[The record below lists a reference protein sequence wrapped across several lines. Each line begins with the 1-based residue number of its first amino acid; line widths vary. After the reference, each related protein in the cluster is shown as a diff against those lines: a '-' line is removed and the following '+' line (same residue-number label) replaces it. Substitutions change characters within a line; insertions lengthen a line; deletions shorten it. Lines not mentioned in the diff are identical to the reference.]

1 MGHIRS
7 LSSSPST
14 STLGD
19 THLWALLSVAEVA
32 RGLGGLDPALA
43 QSLQLL
49 PASSTQGGTGS
60 TAMVTL
66 EEARRAG
73 LCGDCDV
80 RYAAIRVAV
89 ASPKTTTLPTA
100 GERAL
105 VDEVRGLGWV
115 GVGWMEPAAEHGWI

>member
-1 MGHIRS
+1 
-7 LSSSPST
+7 
-14 STLGD
+14 
-19 THLWALLSVAEVA
+19 
-32 RGLGGLDPALA
+32 
-43 QSLQLL
+43 
-49 PASSTQGGTGS
+49 
-60 TAMVTL
+60 MVTL